1 VTVPAENWQDVFFTS
16 RDGLR
21 LYARHYAAPGS
32 RRRPAV
38 CLPGLTRNSRDFH
51 DLASHLS
58 DPSNTAARSVWAVD
72 YRGRGRSA
80 HDPNAQNYSLQIELL
95 DVLDLMTLAGLHD
108 AAVIGTSRG
117 GLLAMVMAAVRP
129 TAIGAVVLN
138 DIGPVIERS
147 GLLRI
152 VAYVGRIPLPATW
165 SEATALVR
173 DLNARQFPG
182 VAEHL
187 WEDLSRQWF
196 NDDHGRPTHAYDQR
210 DPDAVASVRGAQQP
224 ADARPQGR
232 ALRHSERVDRSRD
245 ALASPAPR
253 GDDGIRAGSR
263 TAAPRAAD
271 PARHCGF
278 PGADGS
284 RDGRVIASPRLL
296 NQKISRSRNA
306 AIFAGASPAHHRP
319 TSPSA

>member
-210 DPDAVASVRGAQQP
+210 LGETMSILDSEIPTLWPQFEALSSRPTLVLRGEHSDILSESTVREM
-224 ADARPQGR
+224 R
-232 ALRHSERVDRSRD
+232 LRH
-245 ALASPAPR
+245 
-253 GDDGIRAGSR
+253 
-263 TAAPRAAD
+263 
-271 PARHCGF
+271 
-278 PGADGS
+278 
-284 RDGRVIASPRLL
+284 PRLEAMTVSGQGHAPL
-296 NQKISRSRNA
+296 LRE
-306 AIFAGASPAHHRP
+306 RP
-319 TSPSA
+319 TLLAIADFLARTDPEMAG

>member
-1 VTVPAENWQDVFFTS
+1 
-16 RDGLR
+16 
-21 LYARHYAAPGS
+21 
-32 RRRPAV
+32 
-38 CLPGLTRNSRDFH
+38 
-51 DLASHLS
+51 
-58 DPSNTAARSVWAVD
+58 
-72 YRGRGRSA
+72 
-80 HDPNAQNYSLQIELL
+80 LQIELL

-210 DPDAVASVRGAQQP
+210 LGETMSILDSEIPTLWPQFEALSSRPTLVLRGEHSDILSESTVREM
-224 ADARPQGR
+224 R
-232 ALRHSERVDRSRD
+232 LRH
-245 ALASPAPR
+245 
-253 GDDGIRAGSR
+253 
-263 TAAPRAAD
+263 
-271 PARHCGF
+271 
-278 PGADGS
+278 
-284 RDGRVIASPRLL
+284 PRLEAMTVSGQGHAPL
-296 NQKISRSRNA
+296 LRE
-306 AIFAGASPAHHRP
+306 RP
-319 TSPSA
+319 TLLAIADFLARTDPEMAG

>member
-210 DPDAVASVRGAQQP
+210 LGATMSILDSEIPTLWPQFEALSSRPTLVLRGEHSDILSESTVREM
-224 ADARPQGR
+224 R
-232 ALRHSERVDRSRD
+232 LRH
-245 ALASPAPR
+245 
-253 GDDGIRAGSR
+253 
-263 TAAPRAAD
+263 
-271 PARHCGF
+271 
-278 PGADGS
+278 
-284 RDGRVIASPRLL
+284 PRLEAMTVSGQGHAPL
-296 NQKISRSRNA
+296 LRE
-306 AIFAGASPAHHRP
+306 RP
-319 TSPSA
+319 TLLAIADFLARTDPEMAG

>member
-1 VTVPAENWQDVFFTS
+1 MTVPAENWQDVFFTS

-58 DPSNTAARSVWAVD
+58 DPSNAAARSVWAVD

-165 SEATALVR
+165 AEATALVR

-182 VAEHL
+182 VAEHH

-210 DPDAVASVRGAQQP
+210 LGETMSILDSEIPTLWPQFEALSSRPTLVLRGEHSDILSEATVREM
-224 ADARPQGR
+224 R
-232 ALRHSERVDRSRD
+232 LRH
-245 ALASPAPR
+245 
-253 GDDGIRAGSR
+253 
-263 TAAPRAAD
+263 
-271 PARHCGF
+271 
-278 PGADGS
+278 
-284 RDGRVIASPRLL
+284 PRLEAMTVSGQGHAPL
-296 NQKISRSRNA
+296 LRE
-306 AIFAGASPAHHRP
+306 RP
-319 TSPSA
+319 TLLAIADFLARTDPEMAG